1 MDDRSVRLKKRKYGL
16 VQTEKASQRERM
28 ELKWLLLV
36 TNETYQLYLI
46 ASKYLDLRDVRYRS
60 RQALWLRTSFARLG
74 DGMAYDYHDALCKYF
89 SLVVDSRKLRIERA
103 RGQLDRKHVKL
114 AMHQI

>member
-1 MDDRSVRLKKRKYGL
+1 MKKRKYGQ
-16 VQTEKASQRERM
+16 VQTGKVSRRERM

-36 TNETYQLYLI
+36 INETYQLCLI
-46 ASKYLDLRDVRYRS
+46 ASKHLDLRDVRYRF
-60 RQALWLRTSFARLG
+60 RQALWLRTSFARLC

-103 RGQLDRKHVKL
+103 RGQ
-114 AMHQI
+114 ACQSW